1 MKNDII
7 VVGFLYFII
16 LCSYLLMLIPYDT
29 FVTITKEDNLIEN
42 MGALF
47 FLLSTILFMYCY
59 VMSKGSGNKFWKV
72 KSNRNIFFLLLG
84 IIFFFAFGE
93 EISWGQRIFG
103 WGSPEIMEDVNRQH
117 ETNIHNLNFFMYN
130 LSFERI
136 FNLFWMTYCLLI
148 PILNKYSG
156 TLRKYFNGLNLPIVP
171 IWAGL
176 LLLFNY
182 ILIHIIQYLQIC
194 ETKRML
200 LGVLE
205 IKETNFAFII
215 FAFALYWTVQ
225 KSYKKI

>member
-1 MKNDII
+1 MKFNII
-7 VVGFLYFII
+7 IIGLLYLAV

-29 FVTITKEDNLIEN
+29 FVTITKEDNLIESI
-42 MGALF
+42 GAIF
-47 FLLSTILFMYCY
+47 FLLSAILFFYCY
-59 VMSKGSGNKFWKV
+59 ILSKENGQDFWRIKT
-72 KSNRNIFFLLLG
+72 NRNIFFLFLG

-103 WGSPEIMEDVNRQH
+103 WGSPEIMEDVNRQR

-156 TLRKYFNGLNLPIVP
+156 RMRKLFNGLNLPIVP

-182 ILIHIIQYLQIC
+182 ILIHIIQYLHIY
-194 ETKRML
+194 ETQRML
-200 LGVLE
+200 FGALE

-215 FAFALYWTVQ
+215 FTFALFWTVQ
-225 KSYKKI
+225 KYYKKI